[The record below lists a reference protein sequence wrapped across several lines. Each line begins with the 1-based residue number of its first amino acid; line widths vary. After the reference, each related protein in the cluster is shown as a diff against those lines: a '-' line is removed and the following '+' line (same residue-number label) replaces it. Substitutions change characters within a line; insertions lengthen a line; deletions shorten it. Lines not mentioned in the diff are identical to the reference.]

1 MPLVTVVGNSTTGVC
16 NIGLKCCPHG
26 RSGTNGTGSAIAQ
39 IDGEPIHRLGDTG
52 PCNCPHGGTYASVE
66 GSAIFQIDGQPVTL
80 IGHTTVC
87 QSCGCSGSH
96 TSGSSL
102 WECDC

>member
-16 NIGLKCCPHG
+16 DIGAPCCPHG
-26 RSGTNGTGSAIAQ
+26 RSGTNCTGSPIAE
-39 IDGEPIHRLGDTG
+39 IDGALIHCLYDTG
-52 PCNCPHGGTYASVE
+52 SCNCPHGGTYESVQ
-66 GSAIFQIDGQPVTL
+66 GSEIFEIDGDPVTL

-87 QSCGCSGSH
+87 QSCGQSGAH
-96 TSGSSL
+96 TTGSSL